1 MREVETMSSANIQ
14 FKALLVGIVIGAIA
28 GIAVYIIVR
37 ALGIKEA
44 ASGAII
50 GGIAG
55 AISVTRRVIR
65 PKRHHQT
72 FQPHERRIAEINRAR
87 IPHQSFD
94 GG

>member
-28 GIAVYIIVR
+28 GIVVYIIVR

-50 GGIAG
+50 VGVVG
-55 AISVTRRVIR
+55 AISVTLSRRK
-65 PKRHHQT
+65 PLH
-72 FQPHERRIAEINRAR
+72 RAK
-87 IPHQSFD
+87 
-94 GG
+94 